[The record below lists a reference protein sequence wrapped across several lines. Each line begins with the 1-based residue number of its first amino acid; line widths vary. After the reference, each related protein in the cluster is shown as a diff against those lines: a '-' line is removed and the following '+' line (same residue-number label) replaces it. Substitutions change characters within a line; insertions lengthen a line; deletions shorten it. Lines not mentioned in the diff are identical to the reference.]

1 MRGSGTSLYD
11 RTMRALFLTVGVTCV
26 AFSALAQQP
35 DPVGML
41 ADELKS
47 KMPPKWE
54 AHVRW
59 REGDQLLA
67 TIIPWPY
74 QEAFALWYDQSKLAS
89 TLAALC
95 PKADEPIWSL
105 IDAKQD
111 IVLEPTVGGKTGV
124 AARLSCRTLN
134 SDRH

>member
-1 MRGSGTSLYD
+1 M
-11 RTMRALFLTVGVTCV
+11 GVTCV
-26 AFSALAQQP
+26 ALSALAQQP
-35 DPVGML
+35 DPVGVL

-59 REGDQLLA
+59 RERDQLLA

-89 TLAALC
+89 TLAARKRPLT
-95 PKADEPIWSL
+95 ATAMGAWRRGANI
-105 IDAKQD
+105 
-111 IVLEPTVGGKTGV
+111 
-124 AARLSCRTLN
+124 
-134 SDRH
+134 